1 MIGRITARYLG
12 IIENIGD
19 DLRQFH
25 PQYRQLMGDDPLA
38 MPDATAYESG
48 RWVGVALDYVREAR
62 NGSIETM
69 HVINAHGRQPSSIL
83 LV

>member
-1 MIGRITARYLG
+1 
-12 IIENIGD
+12 
-19 DLRQFH
+19 
-25 PQYRQLMGDDPLA
+25 MGDDPLA